1 MGLMTRRR
9 SLLKETGGV
18 TPPTPGGDWYGV
30 DWFYANS
37 SPQLTRTG
45 AAANFSDP
53 QPATSVS
60 GQGSSPFDSIMPW
73 AGMKRYNII
82 NGAVSYS
89 QDDAGFSQTD
99 DTVVYIPEF
108 YYRAEKDTT
117 DQVWSWAISP
127 TAQEGFAKHP
137 GSGRYVGRYH
147 TSGSSAGVYSK
158 SGVVPLVSTSQ
169 TNFRTYSHNK
179 GTNWY
184 MLDLASWSA
193 IQMLY
198 LVEFANFNSQTVLG
212 TGYAGVTSA
221 VAAGGDTDS
230 AVYHTLKI
238 DGGHNQYRWI
248 EDPYSNCCDWVDGFL
263 STMLSTSGQLYAERY
278 YVGVNNSSFNG
289 TAQALDFSTDAANS
303 IVSGLIIDFV
313 YEENLKWAFLPLSGI
328 VSSQA
333 NYDTFCCDYNG
344 VCTTGTNP
352 VAVGSTYSN
361 TQSNGLFRFYCSSTA
376 AAALASYGSRLIFIP

>member
-1 MGLMTRRR
+1 MVNNLIARRR
-9 SLLKETGGV
+9 ALLKDETSV
-18 TPPTPGGDWYGV
+18 IPPEPSGDPWYGV
-30 DWFYANS
+30 DWFYSNS
-37 SPQLTRTG
+37 SPQLTRIG
-45 AAANFSDP
+45 SAANFPDP
-53 QPATSVS
+53 TPATSLNGS
-60 GQGSSPFDSIMPW
+60 GSSPFDSIMPW

-99 DTVVYIPEF
+99 YDTVVYIPEF

-158 SGVVPLVSTSQ
+158 SGVAPLVNTSQ

-198 LVEFANFNSQTVLG
+198 LVEFANFDSQTLLG
-212 TGYAGVTSA
+212 TGYSGVASA
-221 VAAGGDTDS
+221 VAAGGATDS
-230 AVYHTLKI
+230 AAYHTLKI
-238 DGGHNQYRWI
+238 SGGHNQYRWI
-248 EDPYSNCCDWVDGFL
+248 EDPFSNCNDWIDGYVGSKSATYAAASDTGYSGDTTGLNSLGFALPTSGAIRGFGYSNNASWAFIP
-263 STMLSTSGQLYAERY
+263 
-278 YVGVNNSSFNG
+278 
-289 TAQALDFSTDAANS
+289 DAAEGTVYTTYVCDRVNS
-303 IVSGLIIDFV
+303 ASNTLPAFVGGSYFTDTSYGLFFV
-313 YEENLKWAFLPLSGI
+313 G
-328 VSSQA
+328 SSA
-333 NYDTFCCDYNG
+333 ATN
-344 VCTTGTNP
+344 TGT
-352 VAVGSTYSN
+352 
-361 TQSNGLFRFYCSSTA
+361 FF
-376 AAALASYGSRLIFIP
+376 GSRLIFIP

>member
-1 MGLMTRRR
+1 MDLMTRRR
-9 SLLKETGGV
+9 SLFKETGGV

-45 AAANFSDP
+45 SAANFSNP

-82 NGAVSYS
+82 DGIVTYS
-89 QDDAGFSQTD
+89 EDDAGFSQTD
-99 DTVVYIPEF
+99 YDTVVYIPEF

-127 TAQEGFAKHP
+127 TAQEGFTKHP

-147 TSGSSAGVYSK
+147 TSGSSSAVYSK
-158 SGVVPLVSTSQ
+158 SGVVPLVNTNQ

-193 IQMLY
+193 IQLLY
-198 LVEFANFNSQTVLG
+198 LVEFANFDSQTILG
-212 TGYAGVTSA
+212 TGYAGVTTA
-221 VAAGGDTDS
+221 VAAGGGTDS

-238 DGGHNQYRWI
+238 SGGHNQYRWI
-248 EDPYSNCCDWVDGFL
+248 EDPYSNCYDWLDGFL
-263 STMLSTSGQLYAERY
+263 GSTSGTYAAASNTEYSGTTSDLELLGFSLPANGAIRGFGYSADAPWAFIPDTSDSGDSTYATYVCDSVYSGAGVSPARVGGY
-278 YVGVNNSSFNG
+278 Y
-289 TAQALDFSTDAANS
+289 APDASTGFFCIGAN
-303 IVSGLIIDFV
+303 VSGVL
-313 YEENLKWAFLPLSGI
+313 
-328 VSSQA
+328 
-333 NYDTFCCDYNG
+333 
-344 VCTTGTNP
+344 TT
-352 VAVGSTYSN
+352 
-361 TQSNGLFRFYCSSTA
+361 
-376 AAALASYGSRLIFIP
+376 ASWSSRLLFIP